1 MADITNELT
10 DPSNSPD
17 NTPGISVAPTSSVEG
32 VTATVRPS
40 VTDPHAPSGTVAVNS
55 RLDTTTV
62 DGLLG
67 NLVVAAVAGTTRDFV
82 DTVLT
87 TGQSNG
93 SADGDAL
100 AALVGNSPEL
110 RDPELAASFAS
121 TIADKLTAARLRA
134 LSETFAHAAD
144 STEPKIS

>member
-1 MADITNELT
+1 MAYPD
-10 DPSNSPD
+10 SNSG
-17 NTPGISVAPTSSVEG
+17 NTPGISVTTTSSVEG
-32 VTATVRPS
+32 VTVTVRPS
-40 VTDPHAPSGTVAVNS
+40 TTDPDAPSGTVAVNS
-55 RLDTTTV
+55 RLDTTAV

-67 NLVVAAVAGTTRDFV
+67 NLVAATVAGTTRDFV

-100 AALVGNSPEL
+100 AALVTNSPEL